1 MDTRTYPGD
10 SKSQEDYVLYLLIV
24 TETCRLDKVMTRRC
38 LML

>member
-1 MDTRTYPGD
+1 MDTRTYPGHN
-10 SKSQEDYVLYLLIV
+10 SRRDYVQYLMIV